1 MKFFCLTFIS
11 TFFGLLASVHASR
24 YYQCQSGRLILFIDI
39 MTRAQEIYR
48 KVKDIDTNTQPGRNT
63 VDGITISGSVGSG
76 DLSYTCPFVPSFQTS
91 NTYSIYINGITTD
104 MYLSETTGSSTQ
116 DCTMGPP
123 ESHPPSNRVSDWT
136 SLGG

>member
-11 TFFGLLASVHASR
+11 IFFSFLASVNASM
-24 YYQCQSGRLILFIDI
+24 YFHCPSEALILYDDV
-39 MTRAQEIYR
+39 MQRAQEMYL
-48 KVKDIDTNTQPGRNT
+48 KVRLFDANTQLGQNT
-63 VDGITISGSVGSG
+63 VDDITISGSVESG
-76 DLSYTCPFVPSFQTS
+76 DLSYTGPFFPYFQTS
-91 NTYSIYINGITTD
+91 HKYSIFINGITTD